1 MDEVEGNCDEANGGK
16 AKVDRVKVLA
26 ICLEGAR
33 QLGDHL
39 ADVLRPAQGIE
50 LVLAT
55 ANGGDSGSLLNGAG
69 RQLAK
74 ADVNLLVLCLTPASL
89 ARWTSLFETVRT
101 TQPELSVIVV
111 LERASPEELRQL
123 FDMGAGDFILAPLRL
138 EDLLPRIMRWSSQG
152 SDHAALSR
160 YLESTLGLKQI
171 LGRSPAFLEALQRIP
186 RLAQCDASVLI
197 TGETGTG
204 KEMCARAIHQL
215 GPRADKPF
223 VAVNCGA
230 IPPELVENELFGHA
244 AGAFT
249 GASCAVQGLV
259 HDAEEGTLFLDEID
273 SLPAP
278 TQVKFLRFL
287 QDQQYRPLGGRKT
300 CQADVRVIAACNANL
315 EEVVR
320 AGKFRSDLFYRLNI
334 LALTLPALRERGED
348 VRMLA
353 LHFVAKYAGEYRVPA
368 RGLSR
373 PALDKLLAHDWPGNV
388 RELENVIQRAV
399 VFSKHPLITGE
410 DISLTG
416 VRGPAGENSFKTLK
430 AHAIAEFEAGYI
442 RRMLILND
450 GNISKAAR
458 AAKKNRR
465 AFWELMRKHDV
476 AVSTAP
482 APAPPGQMTA
492 HPRTNLS

>member
-1 MDEVEGNCDEANGGK
+1 MDEVEGNCGEANGTK
-16 AKVDRVKVLA
+16 TSVDRVKVLA
-26 ICLEGAR
+26 ICLEEAKE
-33 QLGDHL
+33 LGDHL
-39 ADVLRPAQGIE
+39 ADVLKPAQSVE
-50 LVLAT
+50 LVLTT
-55 ANGGDSGSLLNGAG
+55 AKGGDSSSLLNGAG

-74 ADVNLLVLCLTPASL
+74 SDANLLVLCLPCGSG
-89 ARWTSLFETVRT
+89 ARWKSLFETVRK
-101 TQPELSVIVV
+101 TQPELSVMVV
-111 LERASPEELRQL
+111 LERASPDELRQL
-123 FDMGAGDFILAPLRL
+123 FDMGAGDFSLAPLRL
-138 EDLLPRIMRWSSQG
+138 EDLLPRIMRWSSQV
-152 SDHAALSR
+152 SAALSR
-160 YLESTLGLKQI
+160 YLEKTLGLKQI

-230 IPPELVENELFGHA
+230 IPPDLVENELFGHA

-249 GASCAVQGLV
+249 GASSAVQGLV

-273 SLPAP
+273 CLPVP

-334 LALTLPALRERGED
+334 LSLALPALRERGED
-348 VRMLA
+348 VLMLA
-353 LHFVAKYAGEYRVPA
+353 LHFVAKYASEHGAPA
-368 RGLSR
+368 KGFSR
-373 PALDKLLAHDWPGNV
+373 AALDKLLAHDWPGNV

-416 VRGPAGENSFKTLK
+416 VRGPTGENSFKTLK
-430 AHAIAEFEAGYI
+430 AHAIAEFETGYI

-476 AVSTAP
+476 AAPTTAP
-482 APAPPGQMTA
+482 APAPLGQMA
-492 HPRTNLS
+492 ANPRTNLS

>member
-1 MDEVEGNCDEANGGK
+1 MDEVEGNCGEANGSK
-16 AKVDRVKVLA
+16 PSVDRVKVLA
-26 ICLEGAR
+26 ICLEGAKE
-33 QLGDHL
+33 LGDHL
-39 ADVLRPAQGIE
+39 ADVLKPAQGVD
-50 LVLAT
+50 LMLTT
-55 ANGGDSGSLLNGAG
+55 AKGGDSSSLLNGAG

-74 ADVNLLVLCLTPASL
+74 SEANLLVLCLPCASV
-89 ARWTSLFETVRT
+89 AQWRSLLETVRK
-101 TQPELSVIVV
+101 TQPELSVMVV
-111 LERASPEELRQL
+111 LERASPDELRQL
-123 FDMGAGDFILAPLRL
+123 FDMGAGDFSLAPLRL

-152 SDHAALSR
+152 AAALSR
-160 YLESTLGLKQI
+160 YLEKTLGLKQI

-249 GASCAVQGLV
+249 GASSAVQGLV
-259 HDAEEGTLFLDEID
+259 HDAEQGTLFLDEID
-273 SLPAP
+273 SLPMP

-334 LALTLPALRERGED
+334 LSLALPALRERGED
-348 VRMLA
+348 VLMLA
-353 LHFVAKYAGEYRVPA
+353 LHFAAKYASEHGAPA
-368 RGLSR
+368 KGFSR
-373 PALDKLLAHDWPGNV
+373 AALDKLLAHDWPGNV

-476 AVSTAP
+476 AAPTTAP
-482 APAPPGQMTA
+482 APAPLGQMLA
-492 HPRTNLS
+492 NPRTNLS